1 MPAVSSLPKTGT
13 IGQIV
18 TYNGYNY
25 QWTGVGWKNLGV
37 ATISVG
43 NTNISSNGVSTGNT
57 SITGNSISTGNTSVT
72 SNGISTG
79 NTTVSS
85 NGVSTGNT
93 SITGNSITT
102 GNTSITTDGISTGN
116 TSVTANGIS
125 AGNTTVTAN
134 GISAGNTTVT
144 ANGVS
149 TGNTSITG
157 NSITT
162 GNTSITSNGISTGN
176 TSVTA
181 NGVSVG
187 NVSVSNTGVNVGN
200 VSVSNTGVNVG
211 NVTLSNTGVNVG
223 NVTLSNTGVN
233 VGNVSVSNTGVNVGN
248 VTLSNT
254 GVNVGNVS
262 LSNTGVNVGNV
273 TLSNTGVNVGNVS
286 VSNAGVNVGNVSLSN
301 TGVNVGTVSL
311 SNTGL
316 TTGNTSVTGNS
327 ITTANLI
334 VTTITGTGNI
344 DIGNNHYFGNGRFL
358 TGVAADTVIGSIPN
372 LTATG
377 NINFTGAANI
387 TLGNVS
393 NINLGGGNA
402 GDYLKTNG
410 NGIISFAPIQARL
423 VSNITSIVAGS
434 ALDIS
439 IDYSN
444 VSYPAGVFTI
454 NQLGPISL
462 NTTTAWATGG
472 SSKNAYA
479 NFIATTVNTQN
490 VSITLSLANANF
502 TVQSGDTITIGGST
516 VTGANLTG
524 LGITSTGGTYTI
536 PSTFL
541 TPIVQTQS
549 TDSVSVSLTTNRGVQ
564 TSNGTTLTNNQ
575 PIPFNVTAISG
586 TFGSSTVPYWSLD
599 QTFNW
604 NATTTSGASGI
615 TGNVS
620 YANSAASI
628 SGSLTT
634 TGTTSGTSASVD
646 STNTYTLT
654 SSDYNGTGGFGAGQR
669 TIPSTV
675 TGTVN
680 PATKYYPLFWKTTA
694 NSTIP
699 AFTTSDSRNS
709 NNFAVGQSANTTATP
724 SNYLW
729 MATPNNTSRTF
740 KHIFLGSDIVDTPDV
755 TSTTTISGHTYKI
768 WGFTNFS
775 AITAIITTS

>member
-1 MPAVSSLPKTGT
+1 MT
-13 IGQIV
+13 
-18 TYNGYNY
+18 
-25 QWTGVGWKNLGV
+25 
-37 ATISVG
+37 
-43 NTNISSNGVSTGNT
+43 
-57 SITGNSISTGNTSVT
+57 
-72 SNGISTG
+72 TG
-79 NTTVSS
+79 NTT
-85 NGVSTGNT
+85 
-93 SITGNSITT
+93 
-102 GNTSITTDGISTGN
+102 
-116 TSVTANGIS
+116 
-125 AGNTTVTAN
+125 
-134 GISAGNTTVT
+134 
-144 ANGVS
+144 
-149 TGNTSITG
+149 
-157 NSITT
+157 
-162 GNTSITSNGISTGN
+162 
-176 TSVTA
+176 
-181 NGVSVG
+181 
-187 NVSVSNTGVNVGN
+187 
-200 VSVSNTGVNVG
+200 
-211 NVTLSNTGVNVG
+211 
-223 NVTLSNTGVN
+223 
-233 VGNVSVSNTGVNVGN
+233 
-248 VTLSNT
+248 
-254 GVNVGNVS
+254 
-262 LSNTGVNVGNV
+262 
-273 TLSNTGVNVGNVS
+273 
-286 VSNAGVNVGNVSLSN
+286 
-301 TGVNVGTVSL
+301 
-311 SNTGL
+311 
-316 TTGNTSVTGNS
+316 VTGNS

-524 LGITSTGGTYTI
+524 LGITSGGGTYTI

-549 TDSVSVSLTTNRGVQ
+549 TDTVSVSLTTNRGVQ
-564 TSNGTTLTNNQ
+564 TSTGTTLTNNQ
-575 PIPFNVTAISG
+575 PVPFNVTAISG
-586 TFGSSTVPYWSLD
+586 TFGSSTVPYWSLN

-620 YANSAASI
+620 YANSTASI

-634 TGTTSGTSASVD
+634 TGATSGTSTSVD

-680 PATKYYPLFWKTTA
+680 PATKYYPLFWKTTS

-699 AFTTSDSRNS
+699 TFTTSDSRNS
-709 NNFAVGQSANTTATP
+709 NNFAIGQSANTTAT
-724 SNYLW
+724 STNFLW
-729 MATPNNTSRTF
+729 LATPNNTSHTF
-740 KHIFLGSDIVDTPDV
+740 KHVFLGSDIVDTPDA
-755 TSTTTISGHTYKI
+755 SANTTISGQAYRV

-775 AITAIITTS
+775 AITAIIVTS

>member
-1 MPAVSSLPKTGT
+1 
-13 IGQIV
+13 
-18 TYNGYNY
+18 
-25 QWTGVGWKNLGV
+25 
-37 ATISVG
+37 
-43 NTNISSNGVSTGNT
+43 
-57 SITGNSISTGNTSVT
+57 
-72 SNGISTG
+72 
-79 NTTVSS
+79 
-85 NGVSTGNT
+85 
-93 SITGNSITT
+93 
-102 GNTSITTDGISTGN
+102 
-116 TSVTANGIS
+116 
-125 AGNTTVTAN
+125 
-134 GISAGNTTVT
+134 
-144 ANGVS
+144 
-149 TGNTSITG
+149 
-157 NSITT
+157 
-162 GNTSITSNGISTGN
+162 
-176 TSVTA
+176 
-181 NGVSVG
+181 
-187 NVSVSNTGVNVGN
+187 
-200 VSVSNTGVNVG
+200 
-211 NVTLSNTGVNVG
+211 
-223 NVTLSNTGVN
+223 
-233 VGNVSVSNTGVNVGN
+233 
-248 VTLSNT
+248 
-254 GVNVGNVS
+254 
-262 LSNTGVNVGNV
+262 
-273 TLSNTGVNVGNVS
+273 
-286 VSNAGVNVGNVSLSN
+286 
-301 TGVNVGTVSL
+301 
-311 SNTGL
+311 L

-344 DIGNNHYFGNGRFL
+344 DIGNNYYFGNGRFL

-387 TLGNVS
+387 ILGDVS

-402 GDYLKTNG
+402 GEYLKTNG
-410 NGIISFAPIQARL
+410 NGAISFAPIQARL
-423 VSNITSIVAGS
+423 VSNVTSIVAGS

-502 TVQSGDTITIGGST
+502 TIQSSDTITIGGST

-536 PSTFL
+536 PSSFL

-564 TSNGTTLTNNQ
+564 TSTGTTLTNNQ

-586 TFGSSTVPYWSLD
+586 TFANSTVPYWSLN

-604 NATTTSGASGI
+604 NATTTSGAIGI

-620 YANSAASI
+620 YANSTASI

-634 TGTTSGTSASVD
+634 SGATSGTSASVD

-675 TGTVN
+675 TGTVS
-680 PATKYYPLFWKTTA
+680 PATKYYPLFWKTTS

-699 AFTTSDSRNS
+699 TFTTSDSRNS
-709 NNFAVGQSANTTATP
+709 NNFTVGQSANTTATP
-724 SNYLW
+724 TDFLW
-729 MATPNNTSRTF
+729 MATPNNTARTF
-740 KHIFLGSDIVDTPDV
+740 KHIFLGSDIVDTPDA
-755 TSTTTISGHTYKI
+755 TGTTTISGHTYKI

-775 AITAIITTS
+775 AITAIIATS